1 MSKANTFDFEKQPM
15 LFGHP
20 VGLFILFFTEMW
32 ERFSYY
38 GMRAILVLYIISSA
52 TGDNPGLG
60 WESSEALALYGW
72 YTMLVYVM
80 SIPGG
85 ILADKFIGQK
95 KAVLYGGLTLVAGHG
110 ILAVEAL
117 WAFYTGLALIIL
129 GVGGLKPNISTM
141 VGGLYRQ
148 GDERRDQGFTI
159 FYIGINVGAF
169 LSSLIVGAV
178 GETIGWHYGFGLAGI
193 GMLLGQIIFMIGQK
207 YLKGVGEPPTK
218 QKATAGEPADSSFGD
233 LFQELF
239 KSPLQLGITITL
251 IAGSSILAFTAFEGT
266 DRYLYTALFLFLSIV
281 AGLMMMIYKE
291 VNPIEKDRF
300 MVLILSFLIIIVFWG
315 AFEQAGGL
323 LNIYTLNKIDRV
335 VNFFTIDLL
344 FYGAGGILVLLGI
357 IHYFQKKDTYYLFLP
372 IGVLILAGYGFYRS
386 DIYQNPYEI
395 PASVFQSVNALFIII
410 FGTLVGS
417 FWIWWKHKGY
427 ESSSLV
433 KMAVGT
439 IIMGAGFLFM
449 AKASAEVEQYGDKA
463 ALYLL
468 ILAYLLHTLGELC
481 ASPVALSFITKVAPV
496 KYVSIMMGVYF
507 AATGLGNKVA
517 GAIGESSQLE
527 TVKAELVASPAEY
540 DLAADTLIA
549 KADDFEFTADAYLE
563 GGRVVIREGG
573 IDVKELLQLAP
584 QDENL
589 LAEFLR
595 EEAAKSETPL
605 TAIVR
610 MTYDQEAKAKVDNK
624 EAEVDIGLY
633 SGEIELF
640 ELQNEQEYKTFVGIF
655 IFTAAFG
662 VLLLLFFKRLK
673 KLTHGAEDTTD
684 THFEEQEGYEIADQT
699 DDKDE
704 PTQDD
709 DGSMLNPPKP

>member
-1 MSKANTFDFEKQPM
+1 MSKTTTFNFDDQPM

-20 VGLFILFFTEMW
+20 VGLFILFLTEMW

-60 WESSEALALYGW
+60 WESSDALALYGW

-110 ILAVEAL
+110 ILAIEAL

-141 VGGLYRQ
+141 VGGLYKQ

-193 GMLLGQIIFMIGQK
+193 GMLLGQVVFMMGQK
-207 YLKGVGEPPTK
+207 YLKGVGEPPS
-218 QKATAGEPADSSFGD
+218 QQPKAAGEAADSSFGD
-233 LFQELF
+233 LFRELF
-239 KSPLQLGITITL
+239 KSPVQLLITFGL
-251 IAGSSILAFTAFEGT
+251 ILGSSVLAFLTFEGT
-266 DRYLYTALFLFLSIV
+266 DRYLYAALFLFLSIV
-281 AGLMMMIYKE
+281 AGMMMMIYKE
-291 VNPIEKDRF
+291 VNRIEKDRF
-300 MVLILSFLIIIVFWG
+300 IVLILSFLIIIVFWG

-323 LNIYTLNKIDRV
+323 LNIYTLNKIDRM

-344 FYGAGGILVLLGI
+344 FYGAGAVLLVLGAL
-357 IHYFQKKDTYYLFLP
+357 HYFQKKETYYLFLP
-372 IGVLILAGYGFYRS
+372 IGALIIAGYSYYRS
-386 DIYQNPYEI
+386 DLYTSGLYEI
-395 PASVFQSVNALFIII
+395 PAAVFQSVNAMFIII

-417 FWIWWKHKGY
+417 FWIWWKHRGY
-427 ESSSLV
+427 ESSSLL

-449 AKASAEVEQYGDKA
+449 AKASSDVEQYGDKA

-527 TVKAELVASPAEY
+527 TVSTELIASPVEY
-540 DLAADTLIA
+540 NLAADTLIA
-549 KADDFEFTADAYLE
+549 KADDFEFTANAYLAGGEVAIQE
-563 GGRVVIREGG
+563 GGV
-573 IDVKELLQLAP
+573 DVMELLRLTP
-584 QDENL
+584 KNREL
-589 LAEFLR
+589 LVAYLQEEGASAE
-595 EEAAKSETPL
+595 EPL
-605 TAIVR
+605 TAVVR
-610 MTYDQEAKAKVDNK
+610 MAYDEEAKAAIKDEGEKVDISK
-624 EAEVDIGLY
+624 Y

-640 ELQNEQEYKTFVGIF
+640 ELQNQQEYKTFVGIF
-655 IFTAAFG
+655 VFTGAFG
-662 VLLLLFFKRLK
+662 LLLLLFFKRLK

-684 THFEEQEGYEIADQT
+684 SQSEE
-699 DDKDE
+699 
-704 PTQDD
+704 
-709 DGSMLNPPKP
+709 